1 LAAKTT
7 SFVTEIP
14 LVTSS
19 SDLSV
24 LAARLEAGR
33 QLYNAVLSEGKTRL
47 QLLRDSQEY
56 QQAKSIPK
64 TEKKARSAAFGAS
77 REFYR
82 FSDYDLQAFANK
94 TAIASIWIKSH
105 LDANTIQ
112 KIATRAYKA
121 LERLVFGKAKKV
133 RFKQKGQFASLE
145 GKTNKQGIRWTGNG
159 VEWSGLKLQAIINN
173 DPVILHGLNSKIK
186 YVRLVRRILNQKTYW
201 FAQLICEG
209 VPYQKPQNIIN
220 DGTVGIDLGVSTVA
234 IVGDSETIWTPF
246 VVELTSK
253 QSYVKKLQRK
263 MERGRRAGNPDNFN
277 SDGTAKKGKRH
288 FNSSNRYK
296 ATARKK
302 REIERKQAAHRK
314 SLHGQLVNRALN
326 LGKNIKAEKVSV
338 KAWQKNWGKSIGFKS
353 PSSFQSELIR
363 KAENA
368 GGTVLI
374 FSTRKTALSQT
385 CLCGK
390 KQKKSLS
397 QRVHNCECG
406 LKMQRDILSAYLS
419 RYVDPTTETLSIES
433 ARNGW
438 LGMEQ
443 SLLDGWQHGSN
454 QSARTQTCSKSPAS
468 SSSTSCGIERI
479 SSASIA
485 REESEPVRV
494 NETCERELEPPDF
507 SRGVS
512 SGQS

>member
-1 LAAKTT
+1 MAVKTS
-7 SFVTEIP
+7 SFIKEIP
-14 LVTSS
+14 LITSS
-19 SDLSV
+19 SDLAV
-24 LAARLEAGR
+24 LAARLETGR
-33 QLYNAVLSEGKTRL
+33 QLYNAVLAEGKTRL
-47 QLLRDSQEY
+47 QLLRDSELY
-56 QQAKSIPK
+56 QQAKVIPK
-64 TEKKARSAAFGAS
+64 SEKKARSTAFAQPH
-77 REFYR
+77 EAYR

-112 KIATRAYKA
+112 KIATRAFKA
-121 LERLVFGKAKKV
+121 LERLMFGKAKKV

-145 GKTNKQGIRWTGNG
+145 GKTNKQGIRWAGNG

-201 FAQLICEG
+201 FAQLVCEG
-209 VPYQKPQNIIN
+209 MPYQKPKNIIN

-234 IVGDSETIWTPF
+234 IVGDEETIWTPF
-246 VVELTSK
+246 AVELTSK
-253 QSYVKKLQRK
+253 QKEVRKLQRK
-263 MERGRRAGNPDNFN
+263 MDRQRRSNNPDNYN
-277 SDGTAKKGKRH
+277 SNGTAKKGKRH
-288 FNSSNRYK
+288 FKKSNRYK

-314 SLHGQLVNRALN
+314 SLHGRLVNRTLT
-326 LGKNIKAEKVSV
+326 LGKDIKTERVSV
-338 KAWQKNWGKSIGFKS
+338 KAWQKMWGKSIGFKA
-353 PSSFQSELIR
+353 PSAFQSELKR

-368 GGTVLI
+368 GGSVLM

-385 CLCGK
+385 CLCSN

-406 LKMQRDILSAYLS
+406 LKMQRDIFSAYLS
-419 RYVDPTTETLSIES
+419 RYVDPTTETLSIEL

-443 SLLDGWQHGSN
+443 SLLDGWQNGSN
-454 QSARTQTCSKSPAS
+454 QSARTESSTKSPTS
-468 SSSTSCGIERI
+468 SNSAGCGIERI
-479 SSASIA
+479 SSNPIA

-494 NETCERELEPPDF
+494 DETHVVSWNPPT
-507 SRGVS
+507 SVVG
-512 SGQS
+512 